1 MKNNSSKI
9 KRLILPITIVVL
21 IILSIIIVL
30 VGNKKKIDNAAAPV
44 DRTKT
49 PVAVTVA
56 KAQLKPLEIN
66 VQYPA
71 ITQPYEEASLYAQTS
86 GMITYLNVALGQHV
100 AKGQV
105 LGKLDTRI
113 LQSNLKAAQVSLK
126 SAQINR
132 AKLLDDYN
140 RAKDLYENK
149 AGLKVNMLSAK
160 NSYENAMTTEENA
173 RVQIQLMK
181 EQIANANIISPVSG
195 IISANNVKQGEYV
208 SSTTAIAKISNISI
222 LKTTEYVDQEL
233 SYQLKMNQAAVIS
246 SPVFGNETFSG
257 KIIYISPVA
266 DANHNYQVD
275 LLVNNNATSKLKG
288 GTDVQVSFNTLT
300 KRAALIIPK
309 SALCTD
315 EKRPYVYVVENDKA
329 KTKYVT
335 IGAIKN
341 DEIEVLSGL
350 LAGEIVITGGQIN
363 LTNGSNININK

>member
-126 SAQINR
+126 AAQINR

-160 NSYENAMTTEENA
+160 NSYENAMITEENA

-233 SYQLKMNQAAVIS
+233 SYQLKMKRFRERLSIS
-246 SPVFGNETFSG
+246 VRWQMPTT
-257 KIIYISPVA
+257 II
-266 DANHNYQVD
+266 
-275 LLVNNNATSKLKG
+275 
-288 GTDVQVSFNTLT
+288 
-300 KRAALIIPK
+300 RLI
-309 SALCTD
+309 
-315 EKRPYVYVVENDKA
+315 YW
-329 KTKYVT
+329 
-335 IGAIKN
+335 
-341 DEIEVLSGL
+341 
-350 LAGEIVITGGQIN
+350 
-363 LTNGSNININK
+363 

>member
-1 MKNNSSKI
+1 M
-9 KRLILPITIVVL
+9 KRLILPLAIAVL

-30 VGNKKKIDNAAAPV
+30 VENKKKINNAAAPV
-44 DRTKT
+44 DRTKIQ
-49 PVAVTVA
+49 VAVTVA
-56 KAQLKPLEIN
+56 TAQVKPLEIN

-86 GMITYLNVALGQHV
+86 GMIAYLSVSLGQQV
-100 AKGQV
+100 KKGQL
-105 LGKLDTRI
+105 LGRLDTRI
-113 LQSNLKAAQVSLK
+113 LQSNLQAAQVSLK

-140 RAKDLYENK
+140 RAKDLYEKK
-149 AGLKVNMLSAK
+149 AELKVNMLSAK
-160 NSYENAMTTEENA
+160 NSYENAMTTEESA
-173 RVQIQLMK
+173 SVQIQLMK
-181 EQIANANIISPVSG
+181 EQIANANIIAPVSG

-208 SSTTAIAKISNISI
+208 SPTTAIAKISNVST
-222 LKTTEYVDQEL
+222 LKATEYVDQEL
-233 SYQLKMNQAAVIS
+233 CYQLKINQAAVIS

-257 KIIYISPVA
+257 TIIYISPVA

-275 LLVNNNATSKLKG
+275 LLVKNNAVSKLKG

-315 EKRPYVYVVENDKA
+315 EKQPYVYTAENGKA

-335 IGAIKN
+335 VGAIKN
-341 DEIEVLSGL
+341 DEVEILSGL

-363 LTNGSNININK
+363 LTNGSNINK